1 MRLLSRDS
9 LQVFVIQY
17 HDAARSCVGRLKYG
31 QARDQSS
38 KASYPGKDKRVAYAD
53 TPGYTPTPRTPAA
66 SMSVLGLERH
76 QVGIGGAY
84 TLTLQ
89 LVSFVRGRSQL

>member
-76 QVGIGGAY
+76 
-84 TLTLQ
+84 LDN
-89 LVSFVRGRSQL
+89 RSCDSLSSKSRKKRPA